1 VAIFC
6 DNSAEHSAAENLA
19 EGIFVALLET
29 KDVSINFGGLWAVK
43 DVDFHIDAR
52 EIVGLIGPNGSG
64 KTTFLNIISGIYRA
78 TRGTVALQ
86 GEDITALRPFEIFQR
101 GMARTYQSS
110 RLCWDLSVADNIL
123 MGLYTKQKSS
133 LAGVLLRP
141 KRADQEIYENMQE
154 CLDMLSYFN
163 PRLVGRRY
171 ELTKNIPHIDRRRI
185 EISRA
190 LVGRPAIL
198 LLDEPTAGLNDEETM
213 SMMDDIRK
221 IKEKL
226 REICIIIIEHD
237 MKVMEKVP
245 QRIVVFNAGQ
255 KIAEGLYRE
264 IVHDDDVIK
273 AYLGGAA
280 V

>member
-1 VAIFC
+1 MT
-6 DNSAEHSAAENLA
+6 
-19 EGIFVALLET
+19 LLET
-29 KDVSINFGGLWAVK
+29 KEVSINFGGLWAVK
-43 DVDFHIDAR
+43 DVDFYINAR

-78 TRGTVALQ
+78 TRGSVLLR
-86 GEDITALRPFEIFQR
+86 GENITGLKPFEIFKR

-123 MGLYTKQKSS
+123 MGLYTRQKSG
-133 LAGVLLRP
+133 LAQVLLQPRRVD
-141 KRADQEIYENMQE
+141 KEIYDSMQE

-163 PRLVGRRY
+163 PQLISRRY

-190 LVGRPAIL
+190 LVGRPTIL

-226 REICIIIIEHD
+226 QDICIIIIEHD
-237 MKVMEKVP
+237 MQVMEKVP
-245 QRIVVFNAGQ
+245 ERIIVFNAGR
-255 KIAEGLYRE
+255 KIAEGLYQD
-264 IVHDDDVIK
+264 IVHDEDVVK
-273 AYLGGAA
+273 AYLGGGAA
-280 V
+280 

>member
-1 VAIFC
+1 MAI
-6 DNSAEHSAAENLA
+6 
-19 EGIFVALLET
+19 LET
-29 KDVSINFGGLWAVK
+29 KEVCINFGGLWAVK
-43 DVDFHIDAR
+43 NVNFVINAR

-78 TRGTVALQ
+78 THGSVLLQ
-86 GEDITALRPFEIFQR
+86 GEDVTLLKPFEIFKR
-101 GMARTYQSS
+101 GMARTYQTS

-123 MGLYTKQKSS
+123 IGLYTKQESS
-133 LAGVLLRP
+133 LMDVFLRP
-141 KRADQEIYENMQE
+141 WRVDAEIYDNLQE

-163 PRLVGRRY
+163 PRLTERRY

-185 EISRA
+185 EITRA
-190 LVGRPAIL
+190 LVGRPSIL

-221 IKEKL
+221 IKEKM
-226 REICIIIIEHD
+226 RDICIIIIEHD

-245 QRIVVFNAGQ
+245 ERIIVFNAGQ
-255 KIAEGLYRE
+255 KIAEGLYKD
-264 IVHDDDVIK
+264 IVSNEDVVN
-273 AYLGGAA
+273 AYLGRAA

>member
-1 VAIFC
+1 MHIYVDFC
-6 DNSAEHSAAENLA
+6 WWRWV
-19 EGIFVALLET
+19 FVALLET
-29 KDVSINFGGLWAVK
+29 KEVSINFGGLWAVR
-43 DVDFHIDAR
+43 DVDFSINAR

-64 KTTFLNIISGIYRA
+64 KTTFLNIVSGIYRA
-78 TRGTVALQ
+78 TCGRVLLQ
-86 GEDITALRPFEIFQR
+86 GFDITGLRPFEIFKR
-101 GMARTYQSS
+101 GIARTYQSS

-123 MGLYTKQKSS
+123 MGLYTKQKSG
-133 LAGVLLRP
+133 LADILLRP
-141 KRADQEIYENMQE
+141 RRTDNEIYKNMQE

-163 PRLVGRRY
+163 PQLVDRRY
-171 ELTKNIPHIDRRRI
+171 ELAKNIPHIDRRRI

-213 SMMDDIRK
+213 TMMDDIRK

-245 QRIVVFNAGQ
+245 ERIVVFNAGQ
-255 KIAEGLYRE
+255 KIAEGLYND
-264 IVHDDDVIK
+264 IVNNEAVIK